1 VTILKVPRRH
11 AKFYQK
17 FNIKNLIQSEMNMEE
32 KSESIQIAYYLDILF
47 RRRWFVIIPFCIVVI
62 AGMILAVNTPQIFK
76 ASTLIL
82 VQAQRVPAEYVRPLV
97 SEELESRIASIS
109 QHIKSRSNLEQIIN
123 KFKLYAGPDDSGM
136 FMEDKVERLRQNI
149 SVEVFSDRRRGTSA
163 EAFSIS
169 FKGKDPEIVM
179 RVTNDIAESFI
190 NENLRIR
197 EEEAVGT
204 SDFLEDQLV
213 LTRLR
218 LEELDQ
224 RLRTFRMENMGG
236 LPEQLDTNLRILDR
250 LQMQTSQKQENLR
263 EAKQRQILL
272 NNQVA
277 EMESFRQTIAGYSS
291 SAGTGVGQNNP
302 YVRLQ
307 NMKEEL
313 DQLTSRYT
321 ESHPDIL
328 RLKQR
333 VVTLERQIK
342 EGVVPASGN
351 RADADSQTMM
361 HPVLLDRQNILKQ
374 QGNEIKLEIEK
385 LEAENQKLTE
395 QIAFYQALV
404 EETPKKEQELM
415 GLKRDYENIQK
426 SYNSLLERRMQAQ
439 LAVNLEK
446 TKRGEQFRILDRAQ
460 IPVKPS
466 EPDMKKIF
474 IMTIAAALGLG
485 GGIVFLLE
493 FMDSSVR
500 QKKDIE
506 SMGIPVLVSIP
517 KIETPKD
524 LKWVKTNNILTVCS
538 LMFAMVLCSG
548 FALLV
553 LKGVDPAVEMLRRVA
568 G

>member
-1 VTILKVPRRH
+1 
-11 AKFYQK
+11 
-17 FNIKNLIQSEMNMEE
+17 MNMEE
-32 KSESIQIAYYLDILF
+32 KSESIQIAYYIDIII
-47 RRRWFVIIPFCIVVI
+47 RRRWFIIIPFCIVMI
-62 AGMILAVNTPQIFK
+62 AGMIIAANKPQVYQ

-97 SEELESRIASIS
+97 SGELESRIASIS
-109 QHIKSRSNLEQIIN
+109 QHIKSRSNLEQVIN
-123 KFKLYAGPDDSGM
+123 KFKLYSGSDDSNV

-149 SVEVFSDRRRGTSA
+149 SVEVFTDRRRGASA

-169 FKGKDPEIVM
+169 FKGKDPETVM

-213 LTRLR
+213 LTRFR

-224 RLRTFRMENMGG
+224 QLRTFRMENMGG

-250 LQMQTSQKQENLR
+250 LQMQSSQKHENLR

-272 NNQVA
+272 NNQAA
-277 EMESFRQTIAGYSS
+277 EMESFRQSIAGYSA
-291 SAGTGVGQNNP
+291 SAGTGPGRNDP

-321 ESHPDIL
+321 EYHPDVL
-328 RLKQR
+328 KLKQM
-333 VVTLERQIK
+333 VANLERQIK
-342 EGVVPASGN
+342 EGVVTASRN
-351 RADADSQTMM
+351 RTNSDSQAMI
-361 HPVLLDRQNILKQ
+361 HPVFLDRQNILKQ
-374 QGNEIKLEIEK
+374 QGDEIRLEIEK
-385 LEAENQKLTE
+385 LEAENQKLIE

-404 EETPKKEQELM
+404 EETPQKEQELRA
-415 GLKRDYENIQK
+415 LKRDYENIQK

-439 LAVNLEK
+439 LAVNLER

-460 IPVKPS
+460 IPAKPS

-485 GGIVFLLE
+485 GGIVFVLE

-506 SMGIPVLVSIP
+506 SMGIQVLVSIP

-524 LKWVKTNNILTVCS
+524 LKWIRANDILTVCS

-548 FALLV
+548 FAYMV